1 MKFSLQSYNT
11 TTTIE
16 TTNDDLDIDEVFD
29 ILESLVLSAGYQK
42 SSWDRAIKDLAGED
56 CDKCGE
62 NCECKKVY

>member
-16 TTNDDLDIDEVFD
+16 TTNDDLSIDDVLGMF
-29 ILESLVLSAGYQK
+29 ESLVISAGYQK
-42 SSWDRAIKDLAGED
+42 SSLDRAIKDLAGEG